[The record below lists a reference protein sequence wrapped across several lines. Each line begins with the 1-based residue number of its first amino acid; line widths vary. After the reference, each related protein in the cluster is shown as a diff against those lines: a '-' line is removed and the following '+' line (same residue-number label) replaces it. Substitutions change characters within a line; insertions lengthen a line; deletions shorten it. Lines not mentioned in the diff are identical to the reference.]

1 MANFFDGTTLHELA
15 GIVREVQAG
24 KRPIGPGIDRQLRE
38 RCWQLTNGRTRA
50 QYIAELTDAAAQES
64 AFSDWMAV
72 DLYAKTHRPG

>member
-1 MANFFDGTTLHELA
+1 MANFFDGTSLAELA

-38 RCWQLTNGRTRA
+38 RCHQLVTGRTRA
-50 QYIAELTDAAAQES
+50 QYIAELTDAAAKET

-72 DLYAKTHRPG
+72 EFYAKTYKA